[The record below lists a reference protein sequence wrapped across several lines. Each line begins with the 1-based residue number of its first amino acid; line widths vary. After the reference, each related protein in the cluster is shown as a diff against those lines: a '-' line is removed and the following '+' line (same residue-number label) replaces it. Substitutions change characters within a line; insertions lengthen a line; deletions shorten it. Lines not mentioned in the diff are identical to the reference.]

1 MSAAAK
7 SESRA
12 TSAILSD
19 ASEILLALSND
30 RRLSIVNTVVTMNKE
45 SGAVRLAELGR
56 ALGLDLKP
64 LSRDVMRLVEA
75 GVLRRDGDALIADIA
90 SLGRIGDSVVEM
102 TALCQAIPPES
113 PLRRYL
119 VHGRIVDLPKRP
131 EDLDVI
137 AHALASLL
145 PEDQTL
151 SESEVNAILAHAGDD
166 VARLRRLLADLGLV
180 ERSGSAEYRR
190 PAAAPARAL

>member
-1 MSAAAK
+1 M
-7 SESRA
+7 
-12 TSAILSD
+12 
-19 ASEILLALSND
+19 
-30 RRLSIVNTVVTMNKE
+30 SIVNTVVTMNKE